1 MRLVLALLLTLLL
14 GSFISTSYADD
25 VFILGDSYSGNTDNK
40 WKNRLENDGH
50 TVSNIASTL
59 PSDVSDYE
67 QIYDLRVK
75 TSISTADAN
84 KFKTVLSN
92 GGTIFITADW
102 PSWAGTST
110 ITSIQSFIRDVTG
123 DNTITLSTSIVVGC
137 GGCNHSTTENR
148 DILDSYSTSNDF
160 TVVYS
165 GAMTDVG
172 DNGKWL
178 AKSGS
183 NSAHIIMA
191 LWDGDALTSSY
202 ANGKVV
208 IVMDNDY
215 AWSSTY
221 YTSGNQAMLDALINE
236 VNEAAINTRDV
247 VTISSSQSTK
257 KTAAMNASRESGCNV
272 CIIQSGTN
280 ANIDIVQNGTD
291 NFIVDKDWS
300 GPALITGDNVTVNI
314 KQGNVTTTGSSDE
327 NGIGLF
333 INGNNTNLT
342 IAQGDAGNDQGEHKM
357 IIDINGTSNV
367 INLTQYDGG
376 SLSKHFFEGDIDGG
390 SNTIDVIQRD
400 NGQKTLFL
408 DVDNSSNDVDLLQ
421 RDTGTHYLD
430 LSVAGSQGHD
440 IDITQQGTGNHAA
453 SVTIGGYATDFDLN
467 QQGSTA
473 QNYQLNNTCTNA
485 LGCTVNVTQGN

>member
-1 MRLVLALLLTLLL
+1 MKVGILLLSILLFSSTL
-14 GSFISTSYADD
+14 YADD

-50 TVSNIASTL
+50 TVSNIASAL
-59 PSDVSDYE
+59 PSDVSSYE
-67 QIYDLRVK
+67 QIYDLRVR

-92 GGTIFITADW
+92 GGTVFITADW
-102 PSWAGTST
+102 PGWAGTST

-137 GGCNHSTTENR
+137 GGCSHSTTENR

-178 AKSGS
+178 IKSGS
-183 NSAHIIMA
+183 NSDHIIMA

-300 GPALITGDNVTVNI
+300 GPALITGDNVIVNI

>member
-1 MRLVLALLLTLLL
+1 MRLVLALILILLL
-14 GSFISTSYADD
+14 GSIATVAHAEDVLIIHQGYANSH
-25 VFILGDSYSGNTDNK
+25 LK
-40 WKNRLENDGH
+40 WKNRLEDAGH
-50 TVSNIASTL
+50 TVTSVQVGSNGSSF
-59 PSDVSDYE
+59 PSDTTSYE
-67 QIYDLRVK
+67 QIYDLINLPYHLVQDYSGGAQIESAYKALLARGGTLYLQMENPGCCGSRNTNIMDFIEDVGGGTLSYSSSYSSNSITQHNSNESWLSGFSGTVTFNLAGYLTGIGNGTWFAK
-75 TSISTADAN
+75 DSNGNIVGAVWYSDDLSNTYSGKIIVITDINYNSHSSNYTNNNKNWMNAMRTMLASTYSPSVSISSA
-84 KFKTVLSN
+84 
-92 GGTIFITADW
+92 
-102 PSWAGTST
+102 
-110 ITSIQSFIRDVTG
+110 Q
-123 DNTITLSTSIVVGC
+123 
-137 GGCNHSTTENR
+137 TTKR
-148 DILDSYSTSNDF
+148 
-160 TVVYS
+160 
-165 GAMTDVG
+165 
-172 DNGKWL
+172 
-178 AKSGS
+178 
-183 NSAHIIMA
+183 
-191 LWDGDALTSSY
+191 
-202 ANGKVV
+202 
-208 IVMDNDY
+208 
-215 AWSSTY
+215 
-221 YTSGNQAMLDALINE
+221 
-236 VNEAAINTRDV
+236 
-247 VTISSSQSTK
+247 
-257 KTAAMNASRESGCNV
+257 TAAMNASRESGCNV

-280 ANIDIVQNGTD
+280 ANIDIVQDGTD

-390 SNTIDVIQRD
+390 SNTIDVTQRD

-430 LSVAGSQGHD
+430 LSIAGSQGHD

-453 SVTIGGYATDFDLN
+453 RVTIGGYATDFDLN